1 MNSILRTGAREVRR
15 RIFTVLKKTTT
26 RLALR
31 FVVAQRQDEDGN
43 LLLSTLSI
51 IGKINYYIEASGYI
65 REIAAKLMAA
75 SEQMDEWNNDAK

>member
-1 MNSILRTGAREVRR
+1 MNIIRTGAREVRR

-51 IGKINYYIEASGYI
+51 IGKINYYIEAPGYI
-65 REIAAKLMAA
+65 RDIVTKLLAA
-75 SEQMDEWNNDAK
+75 SEQMEEWNKDAK